1 MAAALGFLGMRWPAG
16 LILNPDMHCVLVCT
30 LSIALLI
37 QGAGRATQSQEKEA
51 SHGGGCDSMS
61 TLTFAC
67 AFGCCTR
74 GLSEWFG
81 PLIVPF

>member
-1 MAAALGFLGMRWPAG
+1 MLGVLGMRWPAG
-16 LILNPDMHCVLVCT
+16 LILNPDTHCVLACT

-37 QGAGRATQSQEKEA
+37 QGAGRAAHSQENTEA

-61 TLTFAC
+61 TVTFAC

-74 GLSEWFG
+74 GLSEWCG
-81 PLIVPF
+81 LLIVTF